1 MPPPVPLKA
10 QWQNIIKMQ
19 SKHFSNRLRHLIV
32 GDLFHAILR
41 PAVSAG
47 AKQVQAPRVSS
58 EAVGNECHPAV
69 MDLSAH
75 APSPILVP
83 SAEQE
88 VPLKAAHHTP
98 RGRPSKT
105 GKWPHLM
112 K

>member
-1 MPPPVPLKA
+1 M
-10 QWQNIIKMQ
+10 
-19 SKHFSNRLRHLIV
+19 
-32 GDLFHAILR
+32 
-41 PAVSAG
+41 
-47 AKQVQAPRVSS
+47 QAPRVSS